1 MKNLEIKVR
10 VENLD
15 VIKSHLGFSKYEKTL
30 EQTDTYFLVGK
41 IQLKVRE
48 EKTSSEI
55 IAYIRKSKEGTRESS
70 YYRINIF
77 QNRANFMKTV
87 LRFLFSAKMVVAK
100 KRDLFF
106 YKNTR
111 IHLDTVAGLGEFV
124 ELETV
129 CWENKNQSKG
139 FAKYWEEHEKV
150 KQTLSLFRYPAIA
163 GSYSTM
169 MKPTGHKT

>member
-1 MKNLEIKVR
+1 MKNLEIKVK

-30 EQTDTYFLVGK
+30 EQTDTYFLTGK

-48 EKTSSEI
+48 KKTRSEV
-55 IAYIRKSKEGTRESS
+55 IAYVRKSKEGTRESN

-77 QNRANFMKTV
+77 QNRANFIKTV
-87 LRFLFSAKMVVAK
+87 LRFLFRTKMVVV
-100 KRDLFF
+100 KRRELYI

-129 CWENKNQSKG
+129 CWENKNSSKD
-139 FAKYWEEHEKV
+139 FAKYEEEHEEI
-150 KQTLSLFRYPAIA
+150 KQTLSLFLYPVIA
-163 GSYSTM
+163 GSYSGM
-169 MKPTGHKT
+169 MGNANKTN